1 MIDGATLSALAHA
14 GCVVTPSRPLAK
26 LAYWRVGGAAEAY
39 VEVATL
45 DQLVGVQASGLPV
58 TVLGNGS
65 NALVHDDGVPGL
77 VVRLVGELASLR
89 LDGTSARVGAGMR
102 LNVLLARLDR
112 AGLAGGEPFA
122 GIPGTL
128 GGAVVMNAGSL
139 LGETKELVQAVT
151 VVLSGGAQRR
161 LTPDELCFSYRHA
174 VLPPGAVVAHGDLVF
189 TDQDVA
195 ARLARRQAFLARRKA
210 TQPLDKPSCG
220 STFTNPPGDHAARL
234 IDAAGLK
241 GTRRG
246 GAEISRKHANF
257 IVNLGGASAEDIR
270 WLIAH
275 ARVTVRDR
283 FGVWLTP
290 EVKLLGP
297 WSPDSLESP

>member
-1 MIDGATLSALAHA
+1 MIDGATLEALADA
-14 GCVVTPSRPLAK
+14 GCVVTPGRPLAK
-26 LAYWRVGGAAEAY
+26 LAYWRVGGPAEAW
-39 VEVATL
+39 VEVSTL
-45 DQLVGVQASGLPV
+45 DQLVAVQASGLAV

-65 NALVHDDGVPGL
+65 NALIHDDGISGL
-77 VVRLVGELASLR
+77 VVRLVGELAGLR
-89 LDGTSARVGAGMR
+89 IDGQAARVGAGLR

-139 LGETKELVQAVT
+139 LGETAELVTAVT
-151 VVLSGGAQRR
+151 VVLAGGEV
-161 LTPDELCFSYRHA
+161 LTLDPDDLGFAYRHA
-174 VLPPGAVVAHGDLVF
+174 VLPPGAVVAHADLVF
-189 TDQDVA
+189 TDQDVP
-195 ARLARRQAFLARRKA
+195 ARRARRQAFLARRKA

-234 IDAAGLK
+234 IDVSGLK

-246 GAEISRKHANF
+246 GAEISEKHANF
-257 IVNLGGASAEDIR
+257 IVNLGGATAEDIR

-275 ARVTVRDR
+275 ARVTVREQH
-283 FGVWLTP
+283 GVWLTP
-290 EVKLLGP
+290 EVRLLGDWP
-297 WSPDSLESP
+297 PDALERP